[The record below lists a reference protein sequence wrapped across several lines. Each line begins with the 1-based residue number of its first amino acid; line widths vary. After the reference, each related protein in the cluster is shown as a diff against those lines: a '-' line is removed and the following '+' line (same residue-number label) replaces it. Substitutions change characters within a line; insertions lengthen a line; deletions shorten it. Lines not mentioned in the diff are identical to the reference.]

1 MDNNSQQ
8 NAGQGMGI
16 AALVLGI
23 VGVLVSFIPCVG
35 IIAIIFGLL
44 AIVFGA
50 IGVLQ
55 ARNNNVSATLP
66 QAGFIL
72 GVLSIVIVIVVM
84 VFIVAKVSSNI
95 KEKDEKDKI
104 TQEFDS
110 ENTDS
115 VKVQDSLN
123 TLEITSDTIKVK
135 KTK

>member
-23 VGVLVSFIPCVG
+23 VGVLVSLIPCVG

-55 ARNNNVSATLP
+55 ARNNNVSAALP

-72 GVLSIVIVIVVM
+72 GVLSLVIIIVYM
-84 VFIVAKVSSNI
+84 VFFVAKVSSKI
-95 KEKDEKDKI
+95 GEEEVEK
-104 TQEFDS
+104 
-110 ENTDS
+110 
-115 VKVQDSLN
+115 
-123 TLEITSDTIKVK
+123 
-135 KTK
+135 